1 MTYIIYLYHTV
12 TKPIK
17 ENRCFEMLINT
28 ENKLILIGLIEL
40 LQLCERKISI
50 ISVLVCII
58 ASSGISIFIPLIGM
72 KITGGR
78 VSAPNCNTVA
88 VLSAAV
94 FGLVLTVRCRDFIET
109 NYYSYIKS
117 VFPFTR
123 LKTAFNHS
131 LKLKL
136 SYFNNTEFA
145 DIMNNTNKDI
155 SNILEFYGRRVYSY
169 CAVSRA

>member
-40 LQLCERKISI
+40 LQLYERKISI
-50 ISVLVCII
+50 ISVSVCII
-58 ASSGISIFIPLIGM
+58 ASSGISSLILLIGM

-78 VSAPNCNTVA
+78 LSAPNCNAVA

-94 FGLVLTVRCRDFIET
+94 FVLVLTVRCRDFIKT

>member
-1 MTYIIYLYHTV
+1 
-12 TKPIK
+12 
-17 ENRCFEMLINT
+17 MLINT

-40 LQLCERKISI
+40 LQLYERKISI
-50 ISVLVCII
+50 ISVSVCII
-58 ASSGISIFIPLIGM
+58 ASSGISILVPLIGM
-72 KITGGR
+72 KITGGQL
-78 VSAPNCNTVA
+78 SAPNCNTVA

-94 FGLVLTVRCRDFIET
+94 FGLVFTVRCRDFIET

-136 SYFNNTEFA
+136 SYFNNTKFA
-145 DIMNNTNKDI
+145 EIMNNINKDI
-155 SNILEFYGRRVYSY
+155 SDKTVIIEKVF
-169 CAVSRA
+169 SRYVKPC

>member
-1 MTYIIYLYHTV
+1 MTYIIYLYQTV

-40 LQLCERKISI
+40 LQLYERKISI
-50 ISVLVCII
+50 ISVSVCII
-58 ASSGISIFIPLIGM
+58 ASSGISILVPLIGM

-78 VSAPNCNTVA
+78 LSAPNCNTVA

-94 FGLVLTVRCRDFIET
+94 FGLVFTVRCRDFIET

-136 SYFNNTEFA
+136 SYFNNTKFA
-145 DIMNNTNKDI
+145 EIMNNINKDI
-155 SNILEFYGRRVYSY
+155 SDKTVIIEKVF
-169 CAVSRA
+169 SRYVKPC